1 MRKLIFALTG
11 LLVALTTGCGNG
23 DMDNT
28 EITSA
33 GEDIVRETDDNLS
46 SAEDGTVDGGAVIQN
61 AEGDTYVGLYEI
73 GDMEYY
79 ESRLKHFELDDNVWR
94 IGSHSFCNAL
104 LMEFNAEGKNNL
116 KEIGIGA
123 FTGARI
129 TSLILPESLEKIET
143 YAFSGCS
150 RLQYIKIESRDA
162 EIAEDAFRYVGGA
175 ADKMVIKC
183 YKGSTMDEYVKTS
196 VYFNEEAGTEIEVI
210 YLD

>member
-1 MRKLIFALTG
+1 MRKLMFVLVG
-11 LLVALTTGCGNG
+11 LLVVLTAGCGNG

-46 SAEDGTVDGGAVIQN
+46 SAEDGTVDGESVIQN
-61 AEGDTYVGLYEI
+61 AEGDTHVGLYEI

-79 ESRLKHFELDDNVWR
+79 DSQLKHFELDDNVWR

-104 LMEFNAEGKNNL
+104 LMEFNEEGKNNL

-150 RLQYIKIESRDA
+150 RLQYIKIESRDV
-162 EIAEDAFRYVGGA
+162 EIAEDAFRKVGGA
-175 ADKMVIKC
+175 ADKLVIKC